1 MVTDSL
7 RYWVCDMHVDG
18 FRFDLGTILAREYD
32 GFDAG
37 HGFLDSC
44 LQDPALSQVKMI
56 AEPWDIGPGGY
67 QVGEFP
73 PGWAEWNDTF
83 RDTVRSFWRG
93 DEGKLAETATRLAAS
108 ADFFNKRGRKPW
120 ASVNFV
126 TAHDGFTLQD
136 LVSYNE
142 KRNEAN
148 GEDNRDGN
156 SDNLSWN
163 HGVEGPTDDLEIRAL
178 RDRQKRNML
187 ATLLLSQGTPMLLAG
202 DEIGRTQR
210 GNNNAYA
217 QDNDIS
223 WVDWDVGEDG
233 LELAEFVRK
242 LIALRKSFP
251 ILRRSRFLTGE
262 YNPDLDVKD
271 VTWLTPAAT
280 EIEDWHDGNARC
292 FGMLIDGR
300 AQATGIKRP
309 AMDATALLVLNAH
322 HDVVNFRLPEVVG
335 GTTWRCLVDT
345 NAPEIEGQK
354 RFRSGD
360 EYAVTGRSFL
370 LLVLEPEAE
379 RSIGLRRALEAF
391 RQMAE
396 QPIPVANP
404 ETETAA
410 ALEHEQ
416 AQG

>member
-1 MVTDSL
+1 VP
-7 RYWVCDMHVDG
+7 C
-18 FRFDLGTILAREYD
+18 
-32 GFDAG
+32 
-37 HGFLDSC
+37 
-44 LQDPALSQVKMI
+44 
-56 AEPWDIGPGGY
+56 DIGPGGY

-73 PGWAEWNDTF
+73 PGWAEWNDKF
-83 RDTVRSFWRG
+83 RDTVRGFWKG
-93 DEGKLAETATRLAAS
+93 DEGKLAEMATRLAAS
-108 ADFFNKRGRKPW
+108 ADCFNKRGRKSW

-142 KRNEAN
+142 KHNQAN

-163 HGVEGPTDDLEIRAL
+163 HGAEGPTDDAEICAL
-178 RDRQKRNML
+178 RDRQKRNLL
-187 ATLLLSQGTPMLLAG
+187 ATLLLAQGTPMLVAG
-202 DEIGRTQR
+202 DEFGRTQQ
-210 GNNNAYA
+210 GNNNAYC
-217 QDNDIS
+217 QDNEIS
-223 WVDWDVGEDG
+223 WINWDVGEGG

-251 ILRRSRFLTGE
+251 ILRRSRFLTE
-262 YNPDLDVKD
+262 AYNAELDVKD
-271 VTWLTPAAT
+271 VRWLTPVAT
-280 EIEDWHDGNARC
+280 DIEDWHDGNARC

-300 AQATGIKRP
+300 ARASGIKRP

-335 GTTWRCLVDT
+335 GNVWRCLVDT
-345 NAPEIEGQK
+345 NASEVEGQK

-379 RSIGLRRALEAF
+379 RSIGLRRALAAF

-396 QPIPVANP
+396 QPIPVANSEP
-404 ETETAA
+404 ETAA
-410 ALEHEQ
+410 ALETEQ
-416 AQG
+416 APG